1 MTARSRAGYRI
12 GTDRDRFRAVR
23 RETRTA
29 QGNWIT
35 GVFGTADERHV
46 TEGAELCLFLMKSN
60 KGEDGGMKALIT
72 GGAGF
77 IGSHL
82 AERMIRQEN
91 EVFIIDNLWTG
102 KLANLQAIQSHERLH
117 LVVDTILNESVMN
130 ELIFKVDHIYHLAA
144 AVGVRN
150 IMDHPVETLDIN
162 VKGTEVV
169 LRLAN
174 RFKKKVFIASTSEI
188 YGKHLEHA
196 LSEEDNRVMGSV
208 KKRRWAYACS
218 KTLDEFLALAY
229 FDEKKL
235 PVVIGRLFNTVG
247 PRQTGQYGMVL
258 PNFVQSALLGKPI
271 TVYGEGEQT
280 RSFAH
285 VSDVAD
291 AVIRLMEEPAA
302 EGDIFNIGND
312 VEVSINELARKVKEM
327 TGSRSEIEHMP
338 YEKAYGPGFEDMERR
353 CPDIRK
359 IGKLIGFKPKYDL
372 EAIIRSVIE
381 YFKS

>member
-1 MTARSRAGYRI
+1 
-12 GTDRDRFRAVR
+12 
-23 RETRTA
+23 
-29 QGNWIT
+29 
-35 GVFGTADERHV
+35 
-46 TEGAELCLFLMKSN
+46 MK
-60 KGEDGGMKALIT
+60 KLIT

-82 AERMIRQEN
+82 AERLLELGH
-91 EVFIIDNLWTG
+91 EVYVIDNLWTG
-102 KLANLQAIQSHERLH
+102 KLKNLEKIQNNRKFH

-162 VKGTEVV
+162 VKGTEAV

-188 YGKHLEHA
+188 YGKHLDHS
-196 LSEEDNRVMGSV
+196 LSEDDNRVMGTV

-218 KTLDEFLALAY
+218 KTLDEFQALAY

-235 PVVIGRLFNTVG
+235 PVVVGRLFNTVG

-271 TVYGEGEQT
+271 TVFGDGNQT
-280 RSFAH
+280 RSFTH
-285 VSDVAD
+285 VKDV
-291 AVIRLMEEPAA
+291 VKGLTKLMEEPRA
-302 EGDIFNIGND
+302 EGDIFNVGND
-312 VEVSINELARKVKEM
+312 QEVSINELAQKVKEM
-327 TGSRSEIEHMP
+327 TGSDSEIEHIP
-338 YEKAYGPGFEDMERR
+338 YEKAYGPGFEDMEKR
-353 CPDIRK
+353 CPNIDKVRN
-359 IGKLIGFKPKYDL
+359 LIGFSPEFKLDQ
-372 EAIIRSVIE
+372 IIQDVID
-381 YFKS
+381 YFKE

>member
-1 MTARSRAGYRI
+1 
-12 GTDRDRFRAVR
+12 
-23 RETRTA
+23 
-29 QGNWIT
+29 
-35 GVFGTADERHV
+35 
-46 TEGAELCLFLMKSN
+46 MKI
-60 KGEDGGMKALIT
+60 LIT

-82 AERMIRQEN
+82 TERLLGMGHK
-91 EVFIIDNLWTG
+91 VFVIDNLWTG
-102 KLANLQAIQSHERLH
+102 KLSNLESVQEDKNFH

-130 ELIFKVDHIYHLAA
+130 ELIFKADEIYHLAA

-150 IMDHPVETLDIN
+150 IMDHPVETLEIN

-188 YGKHLEHA
+188 YGKHVEHTLA
-196 LSEEDNRVMGSV
+196 EDDNRVMGTV

-229 FDEKKL
+229 HDEKKL

-271 TVYGEGEQT
+271 TVHGDGTQS
-280 RSFAH
+280 RSFTH
-285 VSDVAD
+285 VDDVLD
-291 AVIRLMEEPAA
+291 AMIGLMNEPKAI
-302 EGDIFNIGND
+302 GDVFNIGTDN
-312 VEVSINELARKVKEM
+312 EVTIKELAEKVKEM
-327 TGSRSEIEHMP
+327 TGSSSEIEYIP

-353 CPDIRK
+353 CPNIDKIRN
-359 IGKLIGFKPKYDL
+359 LIGFEPKHDL
-372 EAIIRSVIE
+372 ESIIQSVID

>member
-1 MTARSRAGYRI
+1 M
-12 GTDRDRFRAVR
+12 AV
-23 RETRTA
+23 A
-29 QGNWIT
+29 
-35 GVFGTADERHV
+35 ERV
-46 TEGAELCLFLMKSN
+46 N
-60 KGEDGGMKALIT
+60 GMKILIT

-82 AERMIRQEN
+82 AEKLLDQGH
-91 EVFIIDNLWTG
+91 EVFIVDNLWTG
-102 KLANLQAIQSHERLH
+102 RLANISKIQGHDRLH

-130 ELIFKVDHIYHLAA
+130 ELIFKADHVYHLAA

-188 YGKHLEHA
+188 YGKHVEHD
-196 LSEEDNRVMGSV
+196 LSEDDNRVMGTV

-271 TVYGEGEQT
+271 TVYGDGTQT
-280 RSFAH
+280 RSFTH
-285 VSDVAD
+285 VDDVTGAMTK
-291 AVIRLMEEPAA
+291 LMHDPGA
-302 EGDIFNIGND
+302 EGEVFNIGND
-312 VEVSINELARKVKEM
+312 HEVSIDELARKVKDLSE
-327 TGSRSEIEHMP
+327 SSSEIEYIP

-353 CPDIRK
+353 CPNIE
-359 IGKLIGFKPKYDL
+359 KLKRAIGFEPSYDL
-372 EAIIRSVIE
+372 ESIINSVIN
-381 YFKS
+381 YFKE

>member
-1 MTARSRAGYRI
+1 
-12 GTDRDRFRAVR
+12 
-23 RETRTA
+23 
-29 QGNWIT
+29 
-35 GVFGTADERHV
+35 
-46 TEGAELCLFLMKSN
+46 MKI
-60 KGEDGGMKALIT
+60 LIT

-82 AERMIRQEN
+82 AEKLLELGH
-91 EVFIIDNLWTG
+91 EVFVIDNLWTG
-102 KLANLQAIQSHERLH
+102 TLDNIADIQNHKKFH
-117 LVVDTILNESVMN
+117 LSVYTILNETVMN
-130 ELIFKVDHIYHLAA
+130 ELISKSDYIYHLAA
-144 AVGVRN
+144 AVGVRK

-188 YGKHLEHA
+188 YGNHVDHD
-196 LSEEDNRVMGSV
+196 LSEDNNRVLGTV

-271 TVYGEGEQT
+271 TVFGDGTQS
-280 RSFAH
+280 RSFTH
-285 VSDVAD
+285 VSDVVGA
-291 AVIRLMEEPAA
+291 IIKLMDEPGA
-302 EGDIFNIGND
+302 EGEIFNIGSNT
-312 VEVSINELARKVKEM
+312 EVTINELAQKVKEM
-327 TGSRSEIEHMP
+327 CGSNSEIEHIP
-338 YEKAYGPGFEDMERR
+338 YEKAYGPGFADMQRR
-353 CPDIRK
+353 CPNIDK
-359 IGKLIGFKPKYDL
+359 IHRLIGFEPCLDL
-372 EAIIRSVIE
+372 EATIRNVIDF
-381 YFKS
+381 FKQ